1 MSKEYI
7 RTYYFISFFSSLA
20 ISFFFA
26 TYAIFLASNGLN
38 LMQIGIIASISMA
51 CLLLFEVPTGAF
63 ADLYGRKKSVIIGF
77 SAISIATAIYFVS
90 KSFEY
95 FVLAEIV
102 AGIGIVFVS
111 GAMDAWIV
119 DSLKYKG
126 SSENISKVF
135 ARGMQAGQI
144 GLMLGSLTGAYIGSI
159 DIALPWAAS
168 SIFCMMLAL
177 ICARMMKEEYEI
189 SNKRKISEIR
199 DIAVNGIKYSIKN
212 KDIMYIV
219 MFGAVVIFS
228 SKALDVQWALVFKN
242 TYSLDI
248 KYLGWIFVGFS
259 IFMMIGA
266 QASIY
271 LTRRIENDRRI
282 IILSQSIT
290 AFGVMIASMMLG
302 IIPVM
307 TGIFIQEIGRGAMV
321 PLRQSYLNK
330 EGRIPSDK
338 RATILSFDSM
348 TLSLGGIIGLIVS
361 GYLADTYSISF
372 AWMVSG
378 TVLLLCI
385 AVFLKLKNGK

>member
-63 ADLYGRKKSVIIGF
+63 ADSYGRKKSIIIGF
-77 SAISIATAIYFVS
+77 GAISIATAIYFVS

-95 FVLAEIV
+95 FALAEIV

-126 SSENISKVF
+126 SSENISKIF
-135 ARGMQAGQI
+135 ARGMQASQV
-144 GLMLGSLTGAYIGSI
+144 GLILGSLTGAYIGSI

-168 SIFCMMLAL
+168 SIFCMMLAI
-177 ICARMMKEEYEI
+177 ICMRIMKEEYEI
-189 SNKRKISEIR
+189 SKKRKISEIR

-219 MFGAVVIFS
+219 MFGALVIFS
-228 SKALDVQWALVFKN
+228 SKALDVQWTLVFKN

-271 LTRRIENDRRI
+271 LMKRIENDRKT
-282 IILSQSIT
+282 IILSQGIT
-290 AFGVMIASMMLG
+290 ALGIMIASMMLG

-307 TGIFIQEIGRGAMV
+307 TGIFIQEIGRGAMF

-348 TLSLGGIIGLIVS
+348 VLSLGGIIGLIVS
-361 GYLADTYSISF
+361 GHLADTYSISF

-385 AVFLKLKNGK
+385 TVFLKLKNGK